1 MGHRLAPLSIH
12 GRDDGGRR
20 VISPSSQK
28 TLLYSLPP
36 LPMQSSSRDLHA
48 SASVA
53 APGPSAREFGF
64 SIASLASPGTAWWTG
79 LLQRSS

>member
-1 MGHRLAPLSIH
+1 MGHHLTPLSIH

-28 TLLYSLPP
+28 NAVVQLAATSYAELVERLACICVGSGAWAEC
-36 LPMQSSSRDLHA
+36 SRI
-48 SASVA
+48 
-53 APGPSAREFGF
+53 GF